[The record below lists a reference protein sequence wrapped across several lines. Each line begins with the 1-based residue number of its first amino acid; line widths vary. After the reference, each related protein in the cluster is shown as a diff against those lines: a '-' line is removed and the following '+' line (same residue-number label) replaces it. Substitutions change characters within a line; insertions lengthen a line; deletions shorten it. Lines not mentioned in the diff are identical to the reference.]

1 MLLAL
6 DPSIVSCG
14 VALFRDGRLC
24 AATTIKQNRGAAQ
37 FNALT
42 RCALM
47 SGNVRAWVAVQ
58 EFRIKELVESMC
70 AEWPVIYP
78 PGKGKPAPSK
88 SLPGL
93 SGVATGVAALLA
105 RAHPSLATYC
115 YTPREWTQGTKKE
128 GPSGTLKDWRQST
141 RYRRIDKRIDHVV
154 AFSIWQAQVKTH
166 DAMDAVGIGLYH
178 LGRFDPVR
186 IITS

>member
-14 VALFRDGRLC
+14 VALFRDERLC
-24 AATTIKQNRGAAQ
+24 AATTIKQAKGRTKDPAIARCLEMSLLVAEW
-37 FNALT
+37 ALDLIAWDAY
-42 RCALM
+42 AL
-47 SGNVRAWVAVQ
+47 
-58 EFRIKELVESMC
+58 EMC
-70 AEWPVIYP
+70 TEWPVIYP
-78 PGKGKPAPSK
+78 PGKGKPAPSR

-93 SGVATGVAALLA
+93 SGVATGVAALLS
-105 RAHPSLATYC
+105 RAHPTLTTSGH
-115 YTPREWTQGTKKE
+115 TPKDWSMGTKKE
-128 GPSGTLKDWRQST
+128 GPSGTLKDWRKST
-141 RYRRIDKRIDHVV
+141 RYHRVRKRFASSSVE
-154 AFSIWQAQVKTH
+154 FSIWQAQVKTH